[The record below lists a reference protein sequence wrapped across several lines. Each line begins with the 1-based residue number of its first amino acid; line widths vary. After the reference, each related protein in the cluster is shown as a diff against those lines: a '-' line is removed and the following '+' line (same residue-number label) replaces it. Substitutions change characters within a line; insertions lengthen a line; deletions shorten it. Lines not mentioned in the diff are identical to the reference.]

1 MSRQS
6 YVTTTWQKNIFTFT
20 VNYTVHQIR
29 TPIHCNI
36 AANSVNSIYLGNFG
50 MFYSMNE
57 IEAKKPVIVE
67 AESGD
72 VETELNILHDDTI
85 KYVSIQTRSS
95 AFNPGKRNSGF
106 SK

>member
-1 MSRQS
+1 M
-6 YVTTTWQKNIFTFT
+6 
-20 VNYTVHQIR
+20 HQIR

-72 VETELNILHDDTI
+72 FE
-85 KYVSIQTRSS
+85 
-95 AFNPGKRNSGF
+95 
-106 SK
+106 

>member
-1 MSRQS
+1 
-6 YVTTTWQKNIFTFT
+6 
-20 VNYTVHQIR
+20 
-29 TPIHCNI
+29 
-36 AANSVNSIYLGNFG
+36 
-50 MFYSMNE
+50 MNE